1 MNIKELCDKVN
12 NALGS
17 KFCENFAYE
26 RKRLAGLKKAPNRN
40 KLFVYEDKDI
50 EKDPWAINEGGGTE
64 IQFHIFINGD
74 RCGYGLG
81 FNAQYV
87 PFRNEKSSE
96 EYIRPFARAYIKLK
110 ESEVVKRLKASGF
123 SFLEGKEDKL
133 SEIFKS
139 EYYLFGKTINIDDQN
154 AFENMINDIKGDL
167 FTLYCDIFELKNKE
181 DKEMN
186 DIQDLSKLLCA
197 NHNLIL
203 TGAPGT
209 GKTFLAN
216 KIAYAMTGDS
226 DENHTHVEFV
236 QFHPS
241 YDYTDFVEGLRPTPP
256 DENENIGFKRQNGV
270 FKDFCQ
276 QAIFK
281 QKNNFDEAYK
291 KLCQN
296 LADNYSKDN
305 PLDMEKPENF
315 KVWLNRNGNLS
326 FVAGNSS
333 SGSLT
338 VEKLKTFLTRLPY
351 KYWGSYYG
359 SVIDCLREKYDL
371 ENVSE
376 ESEQKYV
383 FIIDEINRGDI
394 AKIFGELFFAID
406 PGYRGEKGRI
416 KTQYQNL
423 IEDDDVFKD
432 GFYVPDNVYII
443 GTMNDIDRNVESMDF
458 AIRRRFTWKEITPEY
473 SKLMWEGDDEFKSE
487 WKEKAKLVMTNIN
500 EKISNTEVL
509 GPQYQLG
516 AAYFMKLKDYD
527 GDFDKLWKYHIN
539 PLLHEYLR
547 GMPKADDLVGD
558 LEEVWNGAL
567 KNDKPNNG

>member
-12 NALGS
+12 NALGG
-17 KFCENFAYE
+17 KFCSDFAHK
-26 RKRLAGLKKAPNRN
+26 RKKLAGLKKAPITN

-50 EKDPWAINEGGGTE
+50 EKSWAINEGGNKE
-64 IQFHIFINGD
+64 IQFRISTD
-74 RCGYGLG
+74 VYGLG
-81 FNAQYV
+81 FNAKPSPYNYNS
-87 PFRNEKSSE
+87 PE
-96 EYIRPFARAYIKLK
+96 ELIRPFAMAYIKLK

-123 SFLEGKEDKL
+123 SFLEGEEDKL
-133 SEIFKS
+133 SEIS
-139 EYYLFGKTINIDDQN
+139 RGEYYLFGKTINIDDQN

-209 GKTFLAN
+209 GKTYLA
-216 KIAYAMTGDS
+216 KEIAYAMTGDD
-226 DENHTHVEFV
+226 DENHPHVEFV

-241 YDYTDFVEGLRPTPP
+241 YDYTDFVEGLRPVKQS
-256 DENENIGFKRQNGV
+256 DGNIGFERKNGV
-270 FKDFCQ
+270 FKEFCKKAINDQKSDFEKLWEQ
-276 QAIFK
+276 LVDYLEK
-281 QKNNFDEAYK
+281 EKSVEVDGLNRGK
-291 KLCQN
+291 KRFELN
-296 LADNYSKDN
+296 SSKDGLRPTDEETSKGIYCN
-305 PLDMEKPENF
+305 KEQLYNVYRGLPGVPKEGHDCYRKAIIKMMKDKF
-315 KVWLNRNGNLS
+315 
-326 FVAGNSS
+326 
-333 SGSLT
+333 SL
-338 VEKLKTFLTRLPY
+338 
-351 KYWGSYYG
+351 G
-359 SVIDCLREKYDL
+359 
-371 ENVSE
+371 
-376 ESEQKYV
+376 QKYV

-458 AIRRRFTWKEITPEY
+458 AIRRRFTWKEIKPED
-473 SKLMWEGDDEFKSE
+473 SMLMWEGDDQFK
-487 WKEKAKLVMTNIN
+487 WKEKAKLVMTSIN
-500 EKISNTEVL
+500 EKISDSEVL

-516 AAYFMKLKDYD
+516 AAYFMKLKDYN
-527 GDFDKLWKYHIN
+527 GDFNKLWEYHIA

-547 GMPKADDLVGD
+547 GIPKADDL
-558 LEEVWNGAL
+558 LENLREVWNNAS
-567 KNDKPNNG
+567 KDNAANNG